1 MNIVLL
7 ILLVV
12 IIIELFVLRKRVAK
26 LEHLQQA
33 QQEEQGAKPAPAQ
46 TASPQRPQ
54 QQPTRSMKEETASAP
69 RATIASAPAGHI
81 AAKRSVGSSG
91 DDVPE
96 GKPPAHRPVFTT
108 PEESVLSRTS
118 TRLGDYLKTFFTTGN
133 IVLKVGII
141 ILFFGVS
148 FLLKYAAQRNMIPIE
163 FRLAGVALGGI
174 ALLVTGWFLSQKKP
188 GFGLALQGG
197 GIGIFYLTV
206 FAAAR
211 LYDLLPYTFSFFVLF
226 GLVVLSAVLAV
237 LQNAG
242 ALAAFGAC
250 GGFLAPVLM
259 STGTGSHVMLFSYY
273 ALLNSG
279 IVGIAWFKAWRE
291 LNLLG
296 FLFTFVISVM
306 WGYRYYQP
314 DYFSSTEPF
323 LLLFFLFYVVISIL
337 FAHRQPLQL
346 RGYIDGPLVFGLPIV
361 FFGMQASLVENLEY
375 GVAFSALGLG
385 AFYMATATLL
395 WNRLVDGM
403 RALTEAFLALAVVFG
418 SLAIPFALDGQ
429 ATASAW
435 ALEGGAMVWVGL
447 RQNRVMAR
455 NFGILLQL
463 GAACSYLLAPQYLR
477 VDSMFLVNEVTLGGV
492 FIAVGALFSSF
503 HLSRNRDILQKW
515 EKMFHLILLGWG
527 ILWWLAVCTRDIEF
541 HFSYLHAKNYLLLFF
556 SCTALLL
563 VAMKRLLAWSEMRY
577 PLLGFLPFLVF
588 AAVADYDISTNML
601 FLKGSG
607 LIAWPVSLLTLWCM
621 LWHVERA
628 WNRTVL
634 SWYHMVSLWLL
645 IFILTNDFSE
655 LVAGMVNGGTVWEF
669 VCIAIIPAFF
679 IMILPGIGKK
689 IQWPVI
695 DHRRS
700 YLDHGLAVPL
710 CFLILWSLVSNFM
723 KGDPAPLPYIP
734 LLNPLTL
741 VQILVLLIILFRF
754 ASNRKEPEALF
765 AQIPGYYL
773 WAGFGGLIFFWLNG
787 ITARLVHLYFA
798 VPFTPKAL
806 YDSVIMQSAVSIL
819 WSTLALTVTVWANRR
834 GVREAWF
841 GGALLLAGVVIKLFL
856 VDLSGT
862 GTIARIV
869 SFLAVGVLMLFI
881 GYFSPLPPKREEGV
895 T

>member
-1 MNIVLL
+1 MNFILL
-7 ILLVV
+7 IVLVV
-12 IIIELFVLRKRVAK
+12 IIIELFILRKRVAK

-33 QQEEQGAKPAPAQ
+33 QQEGQGVKHEAAQ
-46 TASPQRPQ
+46 TAAT
-54 QQPTRSMKEETASAP
+54 QPAEEKAVRSMAAEKVSTPATMIISSTAGQIPSAQSADFSFEDAPDEKP
-69 RATIASAPAGHI
+69 R
-81 AAKRSVGSSG
+81 
-91 DDVPE
+91 
-96 GKPPAHRPVFTT
+96 AHRPVFTA

-118 TRLGDYLKTFFTTGN
+118 ARLGDYLKTFFTTGN
-133 IVLKVGII
+133 IVLKAGII

-163 FRLAGVALGGI
+163 FRLAAVALGGI
-174 ALLVTGWFLSQKKP
+174 ALLVTGWFLTQKKP
-188 GFGLALQGG
+188 GFGLTLQGG
-197 GIGIFYLTV
+197 GIGILYLTV

-237 LQNAG
+237 LQNSR

-296 FLFTFVISVM
+296 FLFTFVIAAI
-306 WGYRYYQP
+306 WGYSYYQP
-314 DYFSSTEPF
+314 IYFSTTEPF

-385 AFYMATATLL
+385 VFYMATATLL
-395 WNRLVDGM
+395 WNRQVEGM
-403 RALTEAFLALAVVFG
+403 RTLTEAFLALAVVFG
-418 SLAIPFALDGQ
+418 SLAIPFALDGH

-447 RQNRVMAR
+447 RQNRVAAR

-463 GAACSYLLAPQYLR
+463 GAACSYLLAPHSLR
-477 VDSMFLVNEVTLGGV
+477 ADSMFLVNEVTLGGV

-541 HFSYLHAKNYLLLFF
+541 HFSHLHAKNYLLLFF
-556 SCTALLL
+556 SFSALIFA
-563 VAMKRLLAWSEMRY
+563 AMKRLLAWSEMHY

-588 AAVADYDISTNML
+588 AAFSDYDISTNML
-601 FLKGSG
+601 FLEGSG
-607 LIAWPVSLLTLWCM
+607 VIAWLTSLLTLWLI
-621 LWHVERA
+621 LWHVETA
-628 WNRTVL
+628 WSRTVL
-634 SWYHMVSLWLL
+634 RWYHMVSLWLL

-655 LVAGMVNGGTVWEF
+655 LVAGVVNGAAVWQF
-669 VCIAIIPAFF
+669 VSMAIIPAVF
-679 IMILPGIGKK
+679 IMILPGIGKL

-695 DHRRS
+695 THRRS
-700 YLDHGLAVPL
+700 YLDDGLSVPL
-710 CFLILWSLVSNFM
+710 CFLVLWSLVSNVM
-723 KGDPAPLPYIP
+723 QGDPAPLPYIP

-741 VQILVLLIILFRF
+741 IQILVFLVILFRF
-754 ASNRKEPEALF
+754 TSNRKEQGTLYGINTGAVFL
-765 AQIPGYYL
+765 G
-773 WAGFGGLIFFWLNG
+773 GFWR
-787 ITARLVHLYFA
+787 A
-798 VPFTPKAL
+798 
-806 YDSVIMQSAVSIL
+806 D
-819 WSTLALTVTVWANRR
+819 
-834 GVREAWF
+834 
-841 GGALLLAGVVIKLFL
+841 LFL
-856 VDLSGT
+856 VERDYRPACSSLFCGPLHPE
-862 GTIARIV
+862 IAI
-869 SFLAVGVLMLFI
+869 
-881 GYFSPLPPKREEGV
+881 
-895 T
+895 